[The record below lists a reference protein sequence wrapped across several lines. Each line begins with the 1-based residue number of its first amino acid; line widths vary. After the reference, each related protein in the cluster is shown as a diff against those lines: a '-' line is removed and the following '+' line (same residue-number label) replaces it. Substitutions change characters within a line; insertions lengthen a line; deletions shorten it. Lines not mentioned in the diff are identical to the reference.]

1 MYFTITARTVLK
13 LLTIFIIL
21 ILSGPVESPIMK
33 MKFNFSAL
41 NSSNKK
47 LNGYNITGHCG
58 KFLWIR
64 IALLEK
70 LLRKI
75 VEDLQNNARLED
87 FNSLSDGVFKFQG
100 SIYIFSFLSNSSA
113 GQVYQKRY
121 WPWLDFICPFNSDIQ
136 NIAWKR
142 GLSFCFSLVTKYYQK
157 PPHLST
163 RHSAGKIKL
172 CSSHLLVAMV
182 HLR

>member
-1 MYFTITARTVLK
+1 
-13 LLTIFIIL
+13 
-21 ILSGPVESPIMK
+21 

-75 VEDLQNNARLED
+75 VEDLQTNARLEE
-87 FNSLSDGVFKFQG
+87 FSSL
-100 SIYIFSFLSNSSA
+100 LSNLNGISLTEIS
-113 GQVYQKRY
+113 GT
-121 WPWLDFICPFNSDIQ
+121 IQ
-136 NIAWKR
+136 NIFSQTDHLDKLHIRKHICTCTCTVTMFYNIDWK
-142 GLSFCFSLVTKYYQK
+142 LMASYFVFQLF
-157 PPHLST
+157 
-163 RHSAGKIKL
+163 
-172 CSSHLLVAMV
+172 
-182 HLR
+182 

>member
-1 MYFTITARTVLK
+1 MKQFSGANEIEIAWKSTIFYNFRTVRTLFK
-13 LLTIFIIL
+13 LLPVFIF
-21 ILSGPVESPIMK
+21 LSGPVESPIQK

-75 VEDLQNNARLED
+75 VEDLQTNARLEE
-87 FNSLSDGVFKFQG
+87 FNSLLSNGMSLTEISGTSK
-100 SIYIFSFLSNSSA
+100 IFSFLSNRSS
-113 GQVYQKRY
+113 
-121 WPWLDFICPFNSDIQ
+121 
-136 NIAWKR
+136 
-142 GLSFCFSLVTKYYQK
+142 
-157 PPHLST
+157 
-163 RHSAGKIKL
+163 
-172 CSSHLLVAMV
+172 
-182 HLR
+182 

>member
-1 MYFTITARTVLK
+1 MTFV
-13 LLTIFIIL
+13 F
-21 ILSGPVESPIMK
+21 SGPIESPILK

-75 VEDLQNNARLED
+75 VEDLQTNARLAEV
-87 FNSLSDGVFKFQG
+87 NSLSNGTSLEFHG
-100 SIYIFSFLSNSSA
+100 PSIIFSFLSN
-113 GQVYQKRY
+113 
-121 WPWLDFICPFNSDIQ
+121 
-136 NIAWKR
+136 
-142 GLSFCFSLVTKYYQK
+142 
-157 PPHLST
+157 
-163 RHSAGKIKL
+163 
-172 CSSHLLVAMV
+172 LLA
-182 HLR
+182 

>member
-1 MYFTITARTVLK
+1 
-13 LLTIFIIL
+13 
-21 ILSGPVESPIMK
+21 

-75 VEDLQNNARLED
+75 VEDLQTNARLVE
-87 FNSLSDGVFKFQG
+87 FNSLSNGISLKFQG
-100 SIYIFSFLSNSSA
+100 PYIIFSFLSNFLLDKLYIRK
-113 GQVYQKRY
+113 QT
-121 WPWLDFICPFNSDIQ
+121 WLDFTYAFNSDNVLFM
-136 NIAWKR
+136 NIFTTLF
-142 GLSFCFSLVTKYYQK
+142 GS
-157 PPHLST
+157 
-163 RHSAGKIKL
+163 
-172 CSSHLLVAMV
+172 
-182 HLR
+182 